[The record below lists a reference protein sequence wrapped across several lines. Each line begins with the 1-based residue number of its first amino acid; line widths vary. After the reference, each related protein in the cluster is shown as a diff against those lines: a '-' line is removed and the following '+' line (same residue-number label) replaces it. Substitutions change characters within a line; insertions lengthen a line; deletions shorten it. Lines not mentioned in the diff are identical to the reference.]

1 MPFGCRHSLLGRFT
15 VDRKP
20 VLDALRTKLRELGF
34 VPIMF
39 DFDRTTQRD
48 FSETIKILAG
58 LSRFVVADITSP
70 RSSPLELQATVPDYM
85 VPFVPILE
93 EGQEPFAMFRDLQ
106 HKYRDWVLDV
116 LEYDSIDNLIHVLED
131 AVVKRALT
139 CSERLVL
146 RRIESI
152 RKTHVSEF
160 EKLPT
165 KKLNQR

>member
-1 MPFGCRHSLLGRFT
+1 MSFKPPYQTTWFHLCQSSRRAKNHSQCF
-15 VDRKP
+15 
-20 VLDALRTKLRELGF
+20 EN
-34 VPIMF
+34 
-39 DFDRTTQRD
+39 
-48 FSETIKILAG
+48 
-58 LSRFVVADITSP
+58 
-70 RSSPLELQATVPDYM
+70 
-85 VPFVPILE
+85 
-93 EGQEPFAMFRDLQ
+93 LQ

-131 AVVKRALT
+131 TVVKRALT